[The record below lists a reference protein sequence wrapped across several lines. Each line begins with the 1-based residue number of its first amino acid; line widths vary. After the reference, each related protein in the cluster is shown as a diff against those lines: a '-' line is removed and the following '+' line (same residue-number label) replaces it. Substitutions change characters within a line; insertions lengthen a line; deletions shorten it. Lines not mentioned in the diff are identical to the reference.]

1 MLSENQKY
9 FIQIIK
15 SYFTDERLEN
25 SSIVDYREIVSYA
38 KKHEIVSLVYGISKA
53 NNVTVLTELLKAQ
66 FAGSAFYSLNN
77 ITEYDNI
84 KNALHASDIKF
95 VPVKGIVLQQYY
107 KNPVDR
113 SMGDVDLLIDMKDTN
128 QIASVFEKNGFSQK
142 KDAQEELN
150 FVKQGMLY
158 ELHGRLVND
167 AYTVD
172 EELQKTFLNQF
183 WSCTKIEP
191 DGLVL
196 DWNFHLLYLFF
207 HLAKH
212 MQVKGVGFRQFVDI
226 AVLVHF
232 HNNLFDWNWVKQK
245 AKEIN
250 LYDFIITVLSF
261 CRKWFGIE
269 IPVDVSDIDDDFYE
283 YASERIFQDGVFGY
297 GNEENANAI
306 IERTANKY
314 PFLISKLITIKKLV
328 FPSYK
333 NLIASNK
340 YSALKG
346 KPFLLPLF
354 WVKRGW
360 HALKSRNVN
369 VKYLKN
375 TVTVSSKSVKKRNE
389 YLKDWGL

>member
-375 TVTVSSKSVKKRNE
+375 TVTVSSKSVKKE
-389 YLKDWGL
+389 MST